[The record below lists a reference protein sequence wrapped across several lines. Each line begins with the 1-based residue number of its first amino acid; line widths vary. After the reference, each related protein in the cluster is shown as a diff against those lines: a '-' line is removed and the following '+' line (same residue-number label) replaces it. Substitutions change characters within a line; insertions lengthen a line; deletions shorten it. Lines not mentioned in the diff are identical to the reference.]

1 MSIRQVELE
10 LANSLPK
17 TELIANVAEIR
28 MKTIS
33 RGALPDNQR
42 ASKEQRELAS
52 LPKHNRHIF
61 VNPFQL
67 EDLLIFDVENLRRI
81 LTNVIEYI
89 TPIQLA
95 WSIHGAPAQ
104 LIQHVLT
111 CLPSVE
117 QSAFLREL
125 AYPITH
131 AGIQQARHLLL
142 DQLFWELTYWH
153 TPELYEE
160 LTAGEHLHPGIFEQL
175 EPWLRDKIVLDVGAG
190 SGRASFEAVQHGA
203 KLVYAV
209 EPSPGLRQMLRQ
221 KIACTPDI
229 PSIIISAGDFA
240 HIPLPTQSV
249 DLTLSCSAFLAE
261 PEQDSESGL
270 TELRRVTRAGGTIVV
285 IWPRPQDRAWLSK
298 RGFRYVALPCEQEM
312 VISFASWQSAWRCV
326 QRFYGGN
333 AEALHYLLQ
342 AHEPSIPFAV
352 LGFNAPCDYCWLQ
365 VT

>member
-1 MSIRQVELE
+1 
-10 LANSLPK
+10 
-17 TELIANVAEIR
+17 
-28 MKTIS
+28 MKIIS
-33 RGALPDNQR
+33 QGTVTGR
-42 ASKEQRELAS
+42 ADHLHPLREQKALAS

-67 EDLLIFDVENLRRI
+67 EDLLIFDAENLCRI

-95 WSIHGAPAQ
+95 WCMYGAPAQ

-117 QSAFLREL
+117 QPAFLHEL
-125 AYPITH
+125 VYPITSMV
-131 AGIQQARHLLL
+131 IQHTRHLLL

-209 EPSPGLRQMLRQ
+209 EPSPGLRRILRR
-221 KIACTPDI
+221 KRDCAPNI
-229 PSIIISAGDFA
+229 PSVVVSAGDFA
-240 HIPLPTQSV
+240 HVPLSTQSV
-249 DLTLSCSAFLAE
+249 DLALSCSAFIAE
-261 PEQDSESGL
+261 SEQGGESGL
-270 TELRRVTRAGGTIVV
+270 AELRRVTRTGGTIVV
-285 IWPRPQDRAWLSK
+285 IWPRLQDRAWLSE

-326 QRFYGGN
+326 QRFYGGKP
-333 AEALHYLLQ
+333 EALHYLLH